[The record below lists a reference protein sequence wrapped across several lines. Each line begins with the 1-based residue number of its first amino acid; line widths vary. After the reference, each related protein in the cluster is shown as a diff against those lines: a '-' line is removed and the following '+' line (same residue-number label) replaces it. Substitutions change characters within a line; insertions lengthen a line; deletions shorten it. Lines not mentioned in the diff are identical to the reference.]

1 MNEFTF
7 ENCTLTSDHSSWLS
21 YRQLWLFVLC
31 YFSIMNDQTSQRNI
45 ARQII
50 LHAEWQQR
58 RWYELYSLTSKNEY
72 RRLQCTYHDQ
82 KAANVSAIEKC
93 VRDILFLKNYVINAE
108 QMRRIVQLNCQ
119 LLSDVSYVEKETT
132 TSELTSNHDNCE
144 QNIFDR
150 CDRSKKHSFQA
161 DKKSLFL
168 DHIYSSSYCTLFKWY
183 LTFFVVKQDFFCIF
197 FYLKEDDLNQQL
209 LTRVYQE
216 NYVQHQNENVA
227 MFNSKVQ
234 SVKNCLSIS
243 LNVTLASEDVVIE
256 QDDLDDELDSDHAI
270 DSISSSRESILSQ
283 SVSVSSVLSV
293 FSILSVSSVSSVFSL
308 FISSVF
314 SLVVSSVS
322 SIFSKLSIE
331 SSQTSLVSYVSS
343 LIVDQLESS
352 LHMTQQQHE
361 EKNLFFAQTS
371 WFLFRQQS
379 ERMLM
384 MLSSTENNRFR
395 KRHADACNVISVM
408 NALKLLS
415 ELSFI
420 VQNNDKR
427 MKMITSII
435 IWKKTRLQR
444 LQIMIAVLQN
454 NVTALIHCF
463 ETYKD
468 SDEKLWSC
476 EIYELKKNINISQ
489 ENSDNEIWL
498 LSARI

>member
-1 MNEFTF
+1 
-7 ENCTLTSDHSSWLS
+7 
-21 YRQLWLFVLC
+21 
-31 YFSIMNDQTSQRNI
+31 
-45 ARQII
+45 
-50 LHAEWQQR
+50 
-58 RWYELYSLTSKNEY
+58 
-72 RRLQCTYHDQ
+72 
-82 KAANVSAIEKC
+82 
-93 VRDILFLKNYVINAE
+93 
-108 QMRRIVQLNCQ
+108 
-119 LLSDVSYVEKETT
+119 
-132 TSELTSNHDNCE
+132 
-144 QNIFDR
+144 
-150 CDRSKKHSFQA
+150 
-161 DKKSLFL
+161 
-168 DHIYSSSYCTLFKWY
+168 
-183 LTFFVVKQDFFCIF
+183 
-197 FYLKEDDLNQQL
+197 LKEDDLNQQL

-371 WFLFRQQS
+371 
-379 ERMLM
+379 
-384 MLSSTENNRFR
+384 
-395 KRHADACNVISVM
+395 
-408 NALKLLS
+408 
-415 ELSFI
+415 
-420 VQNNDKR
+420 
-427 MKMITSII
+427 
-435 IWKKTRLQR
+435 
-444 LQIMIAVLQN
+444 
-454 NVTALIHCF
+454 
-463 ETYKD
+463 
-468 SDEKLWSC
+468 
-476 EIYELKKNINISQ
+476 
-489 ENSDNEIWL
+489 
-498 LSARI
+498 